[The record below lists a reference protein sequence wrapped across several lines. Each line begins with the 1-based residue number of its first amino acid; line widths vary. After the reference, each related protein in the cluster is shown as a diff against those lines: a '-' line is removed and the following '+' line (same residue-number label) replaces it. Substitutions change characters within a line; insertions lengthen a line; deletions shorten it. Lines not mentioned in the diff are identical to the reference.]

1 MRHLNYYKDNLYIRK
16 LKLDR
21 IEISNASN
29 YEDNKQE
36 EASIYKKLDKLK
48 EEGKVDRT
56 QRESDLIR
64 GINKVV
70 IYEDV
75 KLYDY
80 AYRGFLKLRAMDG
93 ITSNM
98 IKYSLCPDMNLESAK
113 KAQESTGKSGSFFF
127 FSFDKRFII
136 KTMFTSEL
144 DKFMESISDYFMY
157 IHNNPGTLIARIY
170 GIFQI

>member
-1 MRHLNYYKDNLYIRK
+1 M
-16 LKLDR
+16 KLDK
-21 IEISNASN
+21 IEISNASE
-29 YEDNKQE
+29 YDENKKE
-36 EASIYKKLDKLK
+36 EQSVYKKLSQLK
-48 EEGKVDRT
+48 EEGNIDKT

-64 GINKVV
+64 GINKVK

-93 ITSNM
+93 ITSDM
-98 IKYSLCPDMNLESAK
+98 IKYSLCPESNLESAK

-144 DKFMESISDYFMY
+144 DKFMEHLTDYFLY
-157 IHNNPGTLIARIY
+157 IDNHPESLIARIY
-170 GIFQI
+170 GIF